1 MVIRKSRSEIAK
13 MREAGLVVADTLR
26 KLRKMV
32 EPGITTLELDAFAES
47 NIRAARAWPTFKGYH
62 GFPASICSSVNDE
75 VVHGIPSNRKLN
87 EGDIIKI
94 DCGATLRGY
103 VGDAAITVPVGR
115 ISPELE
121 RLVEVTCESLFKARD
136 RMIAGNRL
144 HDVSF
149 AVQEYAEAHGYTIV
163 REYCGHGIGQRMH
176 EDPQVPNYGIPGTGK
191 KLKEGWVLAIE
202 PMVNLGNYD
211 VQTLADGWT
220 VTTVDGLPSC
230 HFEHTIAVT
239 DDGPVVLTADENGDP
254 YL

>member
-1 MVIRKSRSEIAK
+1 
-13 MREAGLVVADTLR
+13 
-26 KLRKMV
+26 
-32 EPGITTLELDAFAES
+32 
-47 NIRAARAWPTFKGYH
+47 
-62 GFPASICSSVNDE
+62 
-75 VVHGIPSNRKLN
+75 
-87 EGDIIKI
+87 
-94 DCGATLRGY
+94 
-103 VGDAAITVPVGR
+103 
-115 ISPELE
+115 
-121 RLVEVTCESLFKARD
+121 
-136 RMIAGNRL
+136 
-144 HDVSF
+144 
-149 AVQEYAEAHGYTIV
+149 
-163 REYCGHGIGQRMH
+163 MH